1 MNNYLKK
8 YSNYF
13 LVLGVLLLAMYFLD
27 VVPYRLRNAPASLR
41 LFGPIIFI
49 IVGFIG
55 KFLEN
60 EKSNNPQTIQ
70 NMNEQM
76 NYQNQSI
83 FEKDIFH
90 ETNQFYSNQE
100 TNREVKNLTPNE
112 WFKQNPG
119 KSLNDYYMWRNRN

>member
-8 YSNYF
+8 YSSYF
-13 LVLGVLLLAMYFLD
+13 LGIGALLLAMYFLD
-27 VVPYRLRNAPASLR
+27 IVPYRLRNAPSSLR

-55 KFLEN
+55 KFLED
-60 EKSNNPQTIQ
+60 EKSNNPQPTQ

-76 NYQNQSI
+76 NYQNQYI
-83 FEKDIFH
+83 YENDISN

-100 TNREVKNLTPNE
+100 VNNLTPNE
-112 WFKQNPG
+112 WIKQNPG
-119 KSLNDYYMWRNRN
+119 KSLNDYFMARNRN